1 MQKNANAKLDIVD
14 IIYIDDYNCFCLYK
28 FLYRSQTMTG
38 NFISSD
44 RFPSVVENRIKEW
57 QQSAKHEPAHLAGGT
72 EIDYITISREIG
84 SGGSEVAKNLSELMG
99 WGLYDKKIL
108 DFMAENFGVHQDVLQ
123 TVDEKT
129 RGWIQD
135 TMGLFFSGKS
145 TRHIDQHSYHKHLVE
160 ALLVIAKHGRAII
173 VGRGAGHV
181 LPRKRGLSVRITAP
195 FELRCQRYARENNV
209 SVEKAINDVKNA
221 DKEQQKF
228 IKAFLY
234 KDAFD
239 AKYFDL
245 VCNTEK
251 LSPRAVAKLIWRAFD
266 LRVSGEHNE
275 E

>member
-1 MQKNANAKLDIVD
+1 M
-14 IIYIDDYNCFCLYK
+14 
-28 FLYRSQTMTG
+28 SG
-38 NFISSD
+38 NFVPGE
-44 RFPSVVENRIKEW
+44 RFPKVVENRIKEW
-57 QQSAKHEPAHLAGGT
+57 QDSAKHEPAHLSGGT
-72 EIDYITISREIG
+72 EIDYITISREVG
-84 SGGSEVAKNLSELMG
+84 SGGAEVAKILSELMG
-99 WGLYDKKIL
+99 WGHYDKKIL

-135 TMGLFFSGKS
+135 TMSIFFSGKS
-145 TRHIDQHSYHKHLVE
+145 SRHMDQYSYYKHLVE

-181 LPRKRGLSVRITAP
+181 LPRKRGLSVRVTAP
-195 FELRCQRYARENNV
+195 FELRSQRYARENNI
-209 SVEKAINDVKNA
+209 SSEKAIIEVKKA

-228 IKAFLY
+228 IKSFLY

-251 LSPRAVAKLIWRAFD
+251 LAPRAVAKLIWRAFD
-266 LRVSGEHNE
+266 LRVSGEQE
-275 E
+275 DQE